1 MNIFYTISYLGQD
14 EIDLSECNDRFDKA
28 IDLYPVGSCANAL
41 LLYWKGIAAYYYICC
56 NNAQYKA

>member
-1 MNIFYTISYLGQD
+1 MKVIKDNHTGD